1 MQQIVDNT
9 KPSARMGRKAHRV
22 SSRQPGR
29 RNILTR
35 YTAPGFFLPRTF
47 AFPKDSSLQD
57 AGIAKREVF
66 MHYYP
71 AFEERR
77 PSPTKTNTRLSDA
90 YNHWFEVVPAG
101 TPALLEQAYRLR
113 YQVYCREHD
122 FETPDEHPHQR
133 ETDEFDSR
141 SIHSLLVNRASGTFA
156 GTVRLILPD
165 QGAPE
170 SSFPIQRICSHP
182 LLTDR
187 RLLLTSSAAE
197 ISRFAISKE
206 FRKITGEITSPK
218 TGLNAQSPVGK
229 SALIPYIT
237 LGLMKATLQMSFE
250 HGITD
255 WFAVME
261 PPLLRLLSRFGIY
274 FKPIGP
280 LVEYHGLRQ
289 PCHANVGI
297 LLERVRQERSDVWE
311 FVTDEGSSLQ
321 SGRKRYNI

>member
-1 MQQIVDNT
+1 
-9 KPSARMGRKAHRV
+9 
-22 SSRQPGR
+22 
-29 RNILTR
+29 
-35 YTAPGFFLPRTF
+35 
-47 AFPKDSSLQD
+47 
-57 AGIAKREVF
+57 
-66 MHYYP
+66 MHHYP

-77 PSPTKTNTRLSDA
+77 PSPTITNPTLSDA

-133 ETDEFDSR
+133 ETDEFDDS
-141 SIHSLLVNRASGTFA
+141 SVHSLLVNRASGTVA

-165 QGAPE
+165 HRAPE

-182 LLTDR
+182 LLADR
-187 RLLLTSSAAE
+187 RLLLTSTAAE

-206 FRKITGEITSPK
+206 FRKISNHSTPVESGRHGEISFDRHH
-218 TGLNAQSPVGK
+218 
-229 SALIPYIT
+229 LIPSIT
-237 LGLMKATLQMSFE
+237 LGLLKATLQMSFE
-250 HGITD
+250 RGITD

-261 PPLLRLLSRFGIY
+261 PPLLRLLARFGIY

-289 PCHANVGI
+289 PCHANVSS
-297 LLERVRQERSDVWE
+297 LLDRVQLERYDVWA
-311 FVTDEGSSLQ
+311 FVTDEGNSLQ
-321 SGRKRYNI
+321 DGRKTFIFSG